1 MKLSILDQAPI
12 SSNQTPKEALE
23 ASLKLAQ
30 AGESLGY
37 SRYWIAEHHDLPGLA
52 CSAPEVLLGYI
63 GAKTNKIRI
72 GPGAVLLPHYK
83 PYKVAEIYN
92 TLATLFPGRVD
103 IGIGRAPGGSAAATN
118 ALSENFLQNGW
129 NMPNL
134 VRDLLAF
141 LEGDVQTD
149 NQYETLSAS
158 PIPEIAPAPWL
169 LGTSQKSAFLAAEYG
184 LPYTFGYFMSDHD
197 GQAII
202 RQYIDRFQPRKQND
216 KPRVM
221 ITVSAVCAE
230 TTEKAEE
237 IASSWLIWSLQKE
250 KGSMHHVPSIPDAKK
265 YKPDSKEKA
274 ALEKMKKKM
283 IIGNPDEIKQKL
295 ETLQALYK
303 AEEIMILTIT
313 PSPGDRINSYRLIA
327 EKMLK

>member
-63 GAKTNKIRI
+63 GANTKKIRI

-103 IGIGRAPGGSAAATN
+103 IGIGRAPGGSAAAAN
-118 ALSENFLQNGW
+118 ALSEHFLQNVW
-129 NMPNL
+129 NMPDL
-134 VRDLLAF
+134 VKDLLAF
-141 LEGDVQTD
+141 LEGGVQTD

-169 LGTSQKSAFLAAEYG
+169 LGTSQKSALLAAEFG
-184 LPYTFGYFMSDHD
+184 LPYTFGHFMTDQD

-202 RQYIDRFQPRKQND
+202 LQYMKRFRPRKQNS

-230 TTEKAEE
+230 TAEKAED
-237 IASSWLIWSLQKE
+237 IASSWLVWSLQRE

-283 IIGNPDEIKQKL
+283 MIGNPDEIKHKL
-295 ETLQALYK
+295 ETLQAMYK

-313 PSPGDRINSYRLIA
+313 HSPGDRIHSYRLIA